1 MFCNKC
7 YEAIFSVRL
16 QIKLRIC
23 FVIVLTSFS
32 SLKLKGR
39 RNIQCVSVMRQSV
52 IQNKESSKKNI
63 YWFSIFYFMSVSF
76 FTFALFVALEW
87 IGWCGWLLLTSA
99 KMPTKIGKM
108 LPYSYKATSF
118 CIWHPIIFFF
128 NQIIIKHVPVEG
140 ECNILLKL
148 YLIII

>member
-16 QIKLRIC
+16 QIKLRLC

-39 RNIQCVSVMRQSV
+39 RNIQCVSVMKAICHPKQRIV
-52 IQNKESSKKNI
+52 KNKKNMDFL
-63 YWFSIFYFMSVSF
+63 FSIFYFMLVSF

-118 CIWHPIIFFF
+118 CIWHPIIFFS
-128 NQIIIKHVPVEG
+128 IK
-140 ECNILLKL
+140 
-148 YLIII
+148 